1 MAHARPF
8 TVMRLLLMRRTLGSP
23 HGKLL
28 SDGGAKKHFHKM
40 NGNEVKVLR
49 RGASVQQLGCTSALL
64 PSQMED
70 FDVSFAETFTTLASK
85 KQKKLDDIKEEH
97 VNGVSPYVPY
107 LITTIKEV
115 FELKNKNTSSLSIE
129 RLVKKF
135 CTEYETLGRLSG
147 SLRL

>member
-1 MAHARPF
+1 
-8 TVMRLLLMRRTLGSP
+8 MRRTLGS
-23 HGKLL
+23 HGRLL

-40 NGNEVKVLR
+40 NGNDIKVLR
-49 RGASVQQLGCTSALL
+49 RGASVQQLGCTSSLL

-70 FDVSFAETFTTLASK
+70 FDVSFAETFTTLSSSR

-135 CTEYETLGRLSG
+135 CSEYETLGKLCGIRILKN
-147 SLRL
+147 